1 MLDVVV
7 GGAVITGVNTGFD
20 GAMPTRAMLEPL

>member
-7 GGAVITGVNTGFD
+7 GGAVITVVNTGL
-20 GAMPTRAMLEPL
+20 GGTMPAGPPCAQV